1 MKPEAAAFL
10 NSLSSAASPSSSSR
24 REHHD
29 SNLATAADSSSKT
42 VGCMSGILRLVSKY
56 HHRSRRRRRFLTF
69 RRPSASIAN
78 EREQIKP
85 DAAAAAFDAHRSPT
99 LPPEIRRS
107 TSDSPNCSDDNRNRN
122 RQALV
127 ARLMGL
133 NDDEDGGG
141 GDMSVAAEQ
150 RRKLLGALEKCDED
164 LKVLKEMIEV
174 VTKSSFCSTKSGK
187 AELEHPSRLSELT
200 RPSHHHYKSH
210 AYSPGFIGGIPRQQK
225 KKPGLDQEDA
235 IFLFNT
241 HNRKPQSATAASL
254 HRRNN
259 STPPPPPPPPETISS
274 GGHRR
279 TSSSVDRTAM
289 AESVEKACNDIAWGE
304 RREIGRIGLALHDQ
318 ICRDLVEE
326 LVREI
331 IGLYCFEK
339 KKIKVSTS
347 SSSSSSSSAAVCQT
361 LPFESCKRSLRF

>member
-10 NSLSSAASPSSSSR
+10 NSLSSSASPSSSSR

-174 VTKSSFCSTKSGK
+174 VTKSSFCNTKSGK

-210 AYSPGFIGGIPRQQK
+210 AYSPGIPRQQK
-225 KKPGLDQEDA
+225 KKPGLHQEDA
-235 IFLFNT
+235 IFLLNT

-254 HRRNN
+254 HRRHN
-259 STPPPPPPPPETISS
+259 STPPPPPTPPAETISS
-274 GGHRR
+274 R
-279 TSSSVDRTAM
+279 SSVDRTAM

-347 SSSSSSSSAAVCQT
+347 SSAASVCQT